1 MADSSLILIAAFL
14 MWTLFNI
21 LCHYFAN
28 LFLTT
33 LLAGDQRDKYSPA
46 TAALALT
53 VSQAAFCFV
62 FTKNDCSH
70 KSVPVRKTIYLILTL
85 LHILATFTTNYS
97 LSLVDISSTMAV
109 KMAEPISTS
118 FLHCIFLKRQLKVVE
133 FTAVVLIVVGTIGFI
148 YDPTSEYSD
157 VKGAIFAFASNL
169 LYALRNILLKSTG
182 FNTSI
187 KLRHLTEVSVYLILL
202 SVGATLLADTRHGFT
217 AMSIALMSAGSHVTY
232 SYVSTSVLLRHVSVT
247 SHAILNTSKRV
258 LTVLI
263 AAILGRRHF
272 QTDNWLSLVICVLG
286 QAIYLNNRIKISN
299 QLKASGTCYK
309 IWQVKPQ
316 SMLQVCTKKNRVT
329 LF

>member
-1 MADSSLILIAAFL
+1 MADSSLILIAAFF

-187 KLRHLTEVSVYLILL
+187 KLRHLTEVSVYLIC
-202 SVGATLLADTRHGFT
+202 TKCW
-217 AMSIALMSAGSHVTY
+217 
-232 SYVSTSVLLRHVSVT
+232 RHVIGRYT
-247 SHAILNTSKRV
+247 SWFYRHVHRTNVSRQSCNVFLRFHICY
-258 LTVLI
+258 I
-263 AAILGRRHF
+263 A
-272 QTDNWLSLVICVLG
+272 S
-286 QAIYLNNRIKISN
+286 RIGDVS
-299 QLKASGTCYK
+299 CD
-309 IWQVKPQ
+309 
-316 SMLQVCTKKNRVT
+316 
-329 LF
+329 FEH